1 MKCSLL
7 INVLVKTK
15 LKSFT
20 DIIQD
25 LRILYK
31 CQIEL
36 LTDAE
41 NNFKGLFM
49 QDNRMI
55 NAFQSFPEVR
65 KNT

>member
-1 MKCSLL
+1 
-7 INVLVKTK
+7 VKTK

-20 DIIQD
+20 NIIHD

-36 LTDAE
+36 LTDEE

-49 QDNRMI
+49 QDNGMI
-55 NAFQSFPEVR
+55 NEFQSFPEVR

>member
-1 MKCSLL
+1 MKCFLL

-36 LTDAE
+36 LTDEE